1 MTDPTARIPLS
12 ALPREIA
19 PLIEGAP
26 PSYRRFYFMVLDA
39 RIPGEQNED
48 GRWSVLRSDVP
59 AIIQAAGLR
68 LKASAA
74 APAKSRRTP
83 ATTIAAA

>member
-1 MTDPTARIPLS
+1 MPDTSARIPLT

-19 PLIEGAP
+19 PLIEGVP
-26 PSYRRFYFMVLDA
+26 PSYRRFYFMALDA
-39 RIPGEQNED
+39 RIPGVQGED

-68 LKASAA
+68 LKGSAS
-74 APAKSRRTP
+74 APAKSRRTAVP
-83 ATTIAAA
+83 AAAA